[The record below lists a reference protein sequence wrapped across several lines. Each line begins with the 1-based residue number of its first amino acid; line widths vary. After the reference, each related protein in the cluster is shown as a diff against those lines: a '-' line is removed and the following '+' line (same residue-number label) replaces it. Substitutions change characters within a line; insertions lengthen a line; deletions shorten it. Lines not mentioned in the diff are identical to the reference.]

1 MTPSVY
7 VIQRSSG
14 QLYCV
19 TKSHYENYPHWYDLV
34 SERIPIKPEDPV
46 DDPVTPIDIKPPV
59 VDIEMTVVDKKVK
72 TRRRS

>member
-19 TKSHYENYPHWYDLV
+19 TKAHYEQYPHWYDLV
-34 SERIPIKPEDPV
+34 SSIKKDEPAEDPI
-46 DDPVTPIDIKPPV
+46 TPLDIAPS
-59 VDIEMTVVDKKVK
+59 VDIEMTVKDKKVHTRTRK
-72 TRRRS
+72 TTR